1 MKVCDEYWDIVFF
14 FDIIFIVN
22 EYVGFFKNVCCEEF
36 KIIIYVYIL
45 YLCYINENFVLIYS
59 CVRGLNV
66 IRVLDYFLCLL

>member
-36 KIIIYVYIL
+36 KIIIYVFI
-45 YLCYINENFVLIYS
+45 FLIYKWEF
-59 CVRGLNV
+59 CIN
-66 IRVLDYFLCLL
+66 I